1 VPASWRARNRRDPLV
16 SGKLHRFRCGKLAAA
31 GSSAIYEIAD
41 GLAGKAVSSPISGL
55 LRTLKIL
62 LDTLHFGAKS
72 GFHHLGTPLAA
83 SYPAHV
89 RSVHSQ
95 LAGNSAIQSAI

>member
-1 VPASWRARNRRDPLV
+1 
-16 SGKLHRFRCGKLAAA
+16 
-31 GSSAIYEIAD
+31 
-41 GLAGKAVSSPISGL
+41 L

-72 GFHHLGTPLAA
+72 GLHHLGTPLAA